1 MGRHPAN
8 AGVVQE
14 HAVWALYYLTTGC
27 QPTTFRI
34 DIGPHGRCD
43 RLEPTGATGDLHQRI
58 KRAGVLEA
66 VRRAMAR
73 PWRHCKHHA
82 CWSDLSAHLDC
93 FEYDLRPLQVFTHT
107 YPKCKDRDMVLV

>member
-66 VRRAMAR
+66 VRRAMAA
-73 PWRHCKHHA
+73 PGATANTMHVGPTFLHI
-82 CWSDLSAHLDC
+82 L
-93 FEYDLRPLQVFTHT
+93 T
-107 YPKCKDRDMVLV
+107 VLNMT